1 MFSLF
6 KKAPLIEEDSVRWMF
21 DAYSWALDQFD
32 ADYFFHHSELI
43 LPTNEF
49 FPGRVDN
56 HDDMAELVY
65 RQVARY
71 MGVGHWPVRV
81 VAEQACQISNKAR
94 FTIEGPLRQKDA
106 TPDMQT
112 PAQLWLEIP
121 YNPNQVSNPEGMI
134 ASFAHIIAFYLGQFA
149 KQPPPGGGEFWPH
162 TTELL
167 AIFGGFGLMFA
178 NSAYTFKGGCGSCY
192 NPLANRDA
200 YLNERQSTYA
210 LAIFAALK
218 NIPVKPVQ
226 RHLKGHLRGFY
237 ARSVRDIIQRLQ
249 SSDNSMLLTAKTT
262 TI

>member
-6 KKAPLIEEDSVRWMF
+6 KKPILLEEESIQWMF
-21 DAYSWALDQFD
+21 DAYGWALDQFD
-32 ADYFFHHSELI
+32 AGYFYHHSELI

-56 HDDMAELVY
+56 HDDMAQLIFQ
-65 RQVARY
+65 QVAQY
-71 MGVGHWPVRV
+71 MGVSHWPVKV
-81 VAEQACQISNKAR
+81 VAEQACQISNKAE

-106 TPDMQT
+106 AADPQV
-112 PAQLWLEIP
+112 PAGQWLEIP
-121 YNPNQVSNPEGMI
+121 YSPNQISNPEGMI

-149 KQPPPGGGEFWPH
+149 NEPPPGGGDYWPH
-162 TTELL
+162 STELL

-210 LAIFAALK
+210 LAIFATLK
-218 NIPVKPVQ
+218 NIPGKQVLK
-226 RHLKGHLRGFY
+226 HLKGHLSGFY
-237 ARSVRDIIQRLQ
+237 KQSVKDVNERLQ
-249 SSDNSMLLTAKTT
+249 SANSPLLLAAVSQD
-262 TI
+262 